1 MPSGSGASGGE
12 RVARKDRERARKRR
26 AIQRARREAGDQPP
40 PKAEEPAARTRTAA
54 RSTTRTAARRPA
66 ARAAGG
72 GRPQAQPLKKA
83 QVGDV
88 DRKGR
93 VYERPMLLHPKV
105 ALLIYFIVLG
115 VGLVSLLRRDPT
127 LQAVGYGAFAIGMLV
142 IADSKTTWL
151 RAAPFIVLAAAL
163 AAGAVALAVG
173 LG

>member
-12 RVARKDRERARKRR
+12 RVARKDRERARRRR
-26 AIQRARREAGDQPP
+26 AIQRARREAGYEPA
-40 PKAEEPAARTRTAA
+40 PKAEQPAAKTTTAA

-66 ARAAGG
+66 GG
-72 GRPQAQPLKKA
+72 GRPQAQLLKKA

-93 VYERPMLLHPKV
+93 VYERPMLLHPKI
-105 ALLIYFIVLG
+105 ALYIYFIVLG
-115 VGLVSLLRRDPT
+115 IGLVSLLRRDPT
-127 LQAVGYGAFAIGMLV
+127 LQAVGYGAFAVGMLV

-151 RAAPFIVLAAAL
+151 RAAPFIVLAGAL

-173 LG
+173 FG

>member
-26 AIQRARREAGDQPP
+26 AIQRARREAGYEPP
-40 PKAEEPAARTRTAA
+40 PKAEEPATKTRTAARTRTAA
-54 RSTTRTAARRPA
+54 SGSARPA
-66 ARAAGG
+66 ARGG
-72 GRPQAQPLKKA
+72 GRSQAQLLKKA

-105 ALLIYFIVLG
+105 ALYIYFIVLG
-115 VGLVSLLRRDPT
+115 IGLVSLLRRDPT
-127 LQAVGYGAFAIGMLV
+127 LQAVGYGAFAVGMLV
-142 IADSKTTWL
+142 IADSKTTWA

-163 AAGAVALAVG
+163 AAGAIALAVG

>member
-1 MPSGSGASGGE
+1 MPSDGGASGGE

-26 AIQRARREAGDQPP
+26 TIQRARREAGDQPA
-40 PKAEEPAARTRTAA
+40 PKAEQPATRTRTG
-54 RSTTRTAARRPA
+54 TRTRTETRRPA
-66 ARAAGG
+66 AG
-72 GRPQAQPLKKA
+72 GRAQSPLLKKA

-93 VYERPMLLHPKV
+93 VYERPMLLHPRI
-105 ALLIYFIVLG
+105 ALYIYFAVLG

-127 LQAVGYGAFAIGMLV
+127 LQAVGYGAFAVGMLV

-151 RAAPFIVLAAAL
+151 RALPFLVLAAAL
-163 AAGAVALAVG
+163 AVGAVVLAIG

>member
-1 MPSGSGASGGE
+1 MPSDGGASGGE

-26 AIQRARREAGDQPP
+26 AIQRARREAGDQPA
-40 PKAEEPAARTRTAA
+40 PKAEQPATRTGTRARTET
-54 RSTTRTAARRPA
+54 RRPA
-66 ARAAGG
+66 AG
-72 GRPQAQPLKKA
+72 GRAQSPLLKKA

-93 VYERPMLLHPKV
+93 VYERPMLLHPRI
-105 ALLIYFIVLG
+105 ALYIYFVVLG

-127 LQAVGYGAFAIGMLV
+127 LQAVGYGAFAVGMLV

-151 RAAPFIVLAAAL
+151 RALPFIVLAAAL
-163 AAGAVALAVG
+163 AAGAVALAIG